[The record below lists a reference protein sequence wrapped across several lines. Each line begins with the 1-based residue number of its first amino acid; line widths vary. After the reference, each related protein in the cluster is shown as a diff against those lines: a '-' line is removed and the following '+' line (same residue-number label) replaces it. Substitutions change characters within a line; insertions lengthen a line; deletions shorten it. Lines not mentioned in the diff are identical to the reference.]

1 MEQDGDNLGAGTD
14 GTTGVMADSVLDGTT
29 GAMVVLD
36 GTTGDTVGTGLF
48 MVTTSDMRMVMVTDI
63 FAITIDIP
71 IDGMP
76 LTIPEEA
83 ITQDRPLTIPDFL
96 LQRQEAVPI

>member
-29 GAMVVLD
+29 G
-36 GTTGDTVGTGLF
+36 DTVGTGLF
-48 MVTTSDMRMVMVTDI
+48 MVTTSDMRMVMVTVTDI